1 MKPYF
6 LNFLVAFFLS
16 QSLFAQNDLLNQLE
30 ENATKD
36 VTYSQSIFASTR
48 LVNGH
53 TTKMRHQKVLD
64 FLISHRFGTIT
75 TGLQDFYGLDQASI
89 RLALEY
95 GLTDY
100 INLGLGR
107 SSFEK
112 TYDAFAKVRVFQPK
126 WTGPLPTVVLFGSVA
141 YNSQENN
148 NPNFELPDEA
158 RFSYVGQILI
168 SSRVA
173 QFLSLQISP
182 TWVRRNLVTN
192 IEDEN
197 DVLALGTAAS
207 IHVTKTLSINL
218 EYFHQFN
225 PDEVSNNFNSMAIGV
240 DLETGGH
247 VFQLHFTN
255 AQAMIEKGFI
265 TETTDDFFEGDWR
278 FGFNISRVFQ
288 LGKKKGKDW

>member
-1 MKPYF
+1 M
-6 LNFLVAFFLS
+6 
-16 QSLFAQNDLLNQLE
+16 AQDDLLEQLSGRAVSL
-30 ENATKD
+30 NYYPPT
-36 VTYSQSIFASTR
+36 FASTR
-48 LVNGH
+48 LINGH
-53 TTKMRHQKVLD
+53 TTKMRHKKVLE

-100 INLGLGR
+100 INLGVGR

-112 TYDAFAKVRVFQPK
+112 TYDAFAKVRVFK
-126 WTGPLPTVVLFGSVA
+126 PTSVRLVPTIVLFGSVA
-141 YNSQENN
+141 YESQENN
-148 NPNFELPDEA
+148 DPNFELPEEA
-158 RFSYVGQILI
+158 RFSYVGQVLI

-173 QFLSLQISP
+173 KFLSLQVSP

-192 IEDEN
+192 IADEN
-197 DVLALGTAAS
+197 DVFALGTAAS
-207 IHVTKTLSINL
+207 IQVTKTLSVNL

-225 PDEVSNNFNSMAIGV
+225 PDEVSTNFNSMAIGL

-255 AQAMIEKGFI
+255 AQAMIEQGFI

-278 FGFNISRVFQ
+278 FGFNISRVFH
-288 LGKKKGKDW
+288 LGKKKKKEW